1 MMGLDRATVALLFVT
16 VYLGS
21 CIGIGIWAMRR
32 TRDSHDFF
40 MAGRNL
46 GVVLT
51 AFAAFSSTLSGF
63 GFVGGPGLVYS
74 MGSSSIWMVA
84 TAISGGFAGFL
95 LVAKKIR
102 LLAEVRGSISLPD
115 VMAARYSSNAVRAWT
130 AVVVILGVLGYL
142 ATQILAMSIVLRDL
156 LTDAGYLP
164 GMSLELA
171 VLISTGLLVFY
182 TVTGGIIATVYTD
195 FVQGVIMMVAGVL
208 VFITAV
214 NVLPGGIA
222 EITTVAAMDDPGSVG
237 AFGTLGA
244 AGAISWFLIFAIGG
258 SGQPHVITKFMM
270 LRSVKDLRRVIPLV
284 MLAYCLAA
292 LLWIGI
298 GMAMRAA
305 VLAGVHPPLA
315 SADGAAPAFLQAF
328 AHPAL
333 AGIVF
338 AALLA
343 AIMSTADGFLNIGTA
358 AIVHDI
364 PVAIFG
370 RSVPNELFWARVVTV
385 VLAAIAALFAL
396 YTGDLV
402 AILGAF
408 GWGTFAAALVPTVAI
423 GLNWK
428 RANATAAL
436 AAIISS
442 LVFNFGIKITGTA
455 MPWRID
461 VGTASFIV
469 SMTLFLGLSWFM
481 PQKPLPPDVDAVMDL

>member
-1 MMGLDRATVALLFVT
+1 VMGMSRALIALIAVGL
-16 VYLGS
+16 YLAI
-21 CIGIGIWAMRR
+21 CIGIGIWALRK
-32 TRDSHDFF
+32 TKDSHDFF

-46 GVVLT
+46 GVALT

-74 MGSSSIWMVA
+74 MGTSSIWMVA
-84 TAISGGFAGFL
+84 TAISGGGVGFL
-95 LVAKKIR
+95 LVAKRIR

-115 VMAARYSSNAVRAWT
+115 VMAARYGSNSVRAWS

-142 ATQILAMSIVLRDL
+142 ATQILAMAIVLRGL
-156 LTDAGYLP
+156 FLDAGLFP
-164 GMSLELA
+164 GMTLGSA
-171 VLISTGLLVFY
+171 VLLSTSLLVFY

-195 FVQGVIMMVAGVL
+195 FVQGAIMMVAGVL

-214 NVLPGGIA
+214 SVVDGGLGGITQ
-222 EITTVAAMDDPGSVG
+222 IIAADDAGAIG
-237 AFGTLGA
+237 AFGTLGG
-244 AGAISWFLIFAIGG
+244 AGAISWFLIFAIGWA
-258 SGQPHVITKFMM
+258 GQPHVITKFMM
-270 LRSVKDLRRVIPLV
+270 LKNVGDLKRVIPLT
-284 MLAYCLAA
+284 MFAYCLAA

-298 GMAMRAA
+298 GLSMRAL
-305 VLAGVHPPLA
+305 VLSGAHPPLA
-315 SADGAAPAFLQAF
+315 NADAAAPAFLQAF
-328 AHPAL
+328 ANPVL

-364 PVAIFG
+364 PMALFG
-370 RSVPNELFWARVVTV
+370 RSVPHELLWARVTTV
-385 VLAAIAALFAL
+385 ILAAVAAIFAL

-428 RANATAAL
+428 RATATAAN

-442 LVFNFGIKITGTA
+442 LLINFGVKATGLS
-455 MPWRID
+455 MPWELD
-461 VGTASFIV
+461 VGAVSLVV
-469 SMTLFLGLSWFM
+469 SMTLFMGISYLS
-481 PQKPLPPDVDAVMDL
+481 PQVKLPPDIDAVMDL